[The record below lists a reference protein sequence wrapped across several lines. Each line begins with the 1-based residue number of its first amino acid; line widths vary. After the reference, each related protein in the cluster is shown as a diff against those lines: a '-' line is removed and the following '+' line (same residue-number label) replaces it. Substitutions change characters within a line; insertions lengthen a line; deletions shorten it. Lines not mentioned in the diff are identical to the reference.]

1 MNNACVSTVCVNPT
15 VTPTAPTLVLQNRS
29 GILQYVPPEL
39 KQLYLRLEVDFN
51 PLELCKTVIPIL
63 DALPIPPSM
72 TTQEEEEQSDK
83 PYNPPLG
90 QYVEALKEV
99 LLVRLIKQV
108 SQVYHSISFER
119 LQQLAP
125 FASVWELEKMVVE
138 VAHKNHLQVL
148 TDSTVCVC
156 VHACVCACRCACV
169 RLAVVCVCMP
179 PFPLTHHFPSPLF
192 IPPLPS
198 PPLLPSPP
206 FPLPSGPH

>member
-1 MNNACVSTVCVNPT
+1 MISTCVSTVCVNPT
-15 VTPTAPTLVLQNRS
+15 VTPAGPTLVLQNRS

-63 DALPIPPSM
+63 DALPAPPSM

-90 QYVEALKEV
+90 QYVGALKEV

-119 LQQLAP
+119 LQQLAS

-148 TDSTVCVC
+148 TDFTLCVCGGGYVRVCVRAY
-156 VHACVCACRCACV
+156 VHACVQAGGWV
-169 RLAVVCVCMP
+169 GGSVCVYVP
-179 PFPLTHHFPSPLF
+179 IPLHSLT
-192 IPPLPS
+192 IS
-198 PPLLPSPP
+198 PPL
-206 FPLPSGPH
+206 